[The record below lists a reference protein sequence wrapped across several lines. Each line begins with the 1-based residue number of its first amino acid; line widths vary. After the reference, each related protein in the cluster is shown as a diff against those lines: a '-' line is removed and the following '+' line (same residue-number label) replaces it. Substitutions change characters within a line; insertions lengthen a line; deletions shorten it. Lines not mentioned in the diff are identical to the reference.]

1 VGGSGVGTCSRLVT
15 VGSRIEV
22 LGSLDNPLDFLVA
35 TAIVSTDLALGKP
48 DPE

>member
-1 VGGSGVGTCSRLVT
+1 MVVSS
-15 VGSRIEV
+15 IEV
-22 LGSLDNPLDFLVA
+22 LASLDNSLDFPVA